1 MSNSATIVGVRLDS
15 GIRKNRDRVGRDD
28 LQPIQQQRSNLL
40 PQIVLHHTGAF
51 VGEEISRRHTTNA
64 YSLTGRMSARDRN
77 AQPSIHVRRS
87 FAQLVPQQDRT
98 GEKGRRR

>member
-1 MSNSATIVGVRLDS
+1 
-15 GIRKNRDRVGRDD
+15 
-28 LQPIQQQRSNLL
+28 
-40 PQIVLHHTGAF
+40 
-51 VGEEISRRHTTNA
+51 
-64 YSLTGRMSARDRN
+64 MSARDRN